1 MKRYRNF
8 ILRAVNLLL
17 VAVLLVQYQHI
28 AVARAATVAQREQ
41 QIAEVES
48 WNASVLQAE
57 KAEEEQ
63 QAEEEGYKDGVYE
76 GTGLGFGDDITV
88 SVTIQDGQMTD
99 ITVVSADGEDKP
111 YYGQAIAVLDEM
123 LTAQSTEV
131 DAVAGATLT
140 AEGLIEAVADALGKA
155 AA

>member
-57 KAEEEQ
+57 
-63 QAEEEGYKDGVYE
+63 
-76 GTGLGFGDDITV
+76 
-88 SVTIQDGQMTD
+88 
-99 ITVVSADGEDKP
+99 
-111 YYGQAIAVLDEM
+111 
-123 LTAQSTEV
+123 TA
-131 DAVAGATLT
+131 GRRGRL
-140 AEGLIEAVADALGKA
+140 
-155 AA
+155 

>member
-1 MKRYRNF
+1 MKKYRNF
-8 ILRAVNLLL
+8 ILRAMNLLL
-17 VAVLLVQYQHI
+17 IAVLLVQYQQI
-28 AVARAATVAQREQ
+28 AAARAATVAQREQ

-48 WNASVLQAE
+48 WNASVLRAE

-63 QAEEEGYKDGVYE
+63 PTESGYKDGVYE

-88 SVTIQDGQMTD
+88 SVTIQDGRMTN
-99 ITVVSADGEDKP
+99 ITVLSADGEDKP
-111 YYGQAIAVLDEM
+111 YYKQAISVLDEM
-123 LTAQSTEV
+123 LTTQSTEM

-140 AEGLIEAVADALGKA
+140 AEGFIDAVADALGKA

>member
-76 GTGLGFGDDITV
+76 GTGLGFGDDI

-111 YYGQAIAVLDEM
+111 YYRQAIAVLDEM

>member
-48 WNASVLQAE
+48 WNASVLQVE

-76 GTGLGFGDDITV
+76 GTGLGDDITV

-111 YYGQAIAVLDEM
+111 YYRQAIAVLDEM

>member
-48 WNASVLQAE
+48 WNASVLQA
-57 KAEEEQ
+57 
-63 QAEEEGYKDGVYE
+63 DGVYE

-111 YYGQAIAVLDEM
+111 YYRQAIAVLDEM

>member
-57 KAEEEQ
+57 KAEETVAAVITENAETAADDSTLSLD
-63 QAEEEGYKDGVYE
+63 AEEKAE
-76 GTGLGFGDDITV
+76 
-88 SVTIQDGQMTD
+88 
-99 ITVVSADGEDKP
+99 
-111 YYGQAIAVLDEM
+111 AIV
-123 LTAQSTEV
+123 AQSEAEEKTE
-131 DAVAGATLT
+131 
-140 AEGLIEAVADALGKA
+140 IYEAVAETLSA
-155 AA
+155 ARRAGINKIGFVTQPGS

>member
-28 AVARAATVAQREQ
+28 AVARAAAVAQREQ

-57 KAEEEQ
+57 KAEEQ
-63 QAEEEGYKDGVYE
+63 QAEEEGYKDGIYE

-111 YYGQAIAVLDEM
+111 YYRQAIAVLDEM
-123 LTAQSTEV
+123 LTTQSTEV

>member
-1 MKRYRNF
+1 MRKKL
-8 ILRAVNLLL
+8 ILTAVVLVLL

-28 AVARAATVAQREQ
+28 AVARAAAVAQREQ

-57 KAEEEQ
+57 KAEEQ

-111 YYGQAIAVLDEM
+111 YYRQAIAVLDEM
-123 LTAQSTEV
+123 LTTQSTEV

>member
-88 SVTIQDGQMTD
+88 TIQDGQMTD

-111 YYGQAIAVLDEM
+111 YYRQAIAVLDEM